1 MTRLDSG
8 HVRHYREHGRQFT
21 LVEPSWQV
29 RGLGALVTW
38 CVWGRIVNAVA
49 TIRESV
55 STVEGRELLLGI
67 NADTAL
73 DRISHA
79 DPAEHG
85 SRVVVMCSLGD
96 LHCLHSLLAT
106 LPILFSS
113 EEVFHNRL
121 GAYREN
127 FVSMAA
133 GLRSAVMSTT
143 LGSFGELL
151 SFLVSIKSQG
161 D

>member
-1 MTRLDSG
+1 MRNS
-8 HVRHYREHGRQFT
+8 V
-21 LVEPSWQV
+21 QV
-29 RGLGALVTW
+29 RSRPDGYEVRFTDSQRWL
-38 CVWGRIVNAVA
+38 IVNAVA
-49 TIRESV
+49 TIREFV
-55 STVEGRELLLGI
+55 STVEGRELLLGV
-67 NADTAL
+67 NADAAL
-73 DRISHA
+73 DRISRA
-79 DPAEHG
+79 DPAERG
-85 SRVVVMCSLGD
+85 SRVVVVCSLGD
-96 LHCLHSLLAT
+96 LHCLHSLLVT

-113 EEVFHNRL
+113 EEVFRNRL

-151 SFLVSIKSQG
+151 SFSVSIKSQG